1 MVAGE
6 PYGLLQQDGGA
17 RRGPQHLEVE
27 LDDVAEVDLLGQIG
41 RDDAVHLHPTL
52 ADQALDLAPRA
63 EAGGGD
69 VAVQADRQRG
79 GARYALA

>member
-1 MVAGE
+1 V
-6 PYGLLQQDGGA
+6 
-17 RRGPQHLEVE
+17 H
-27 LDDVAEVDLLGQIG
+27 DVAVADLLGEVA
-41 RDDAVHLHPTL
+41 RHRAVDLHPPL